1 MATVE
6 ELQVTGRK
14 FRIWD
19 AVNNI
24 WKRISYW
31 TKSTDVE
38 FNDGVNA
45 EDKISQ
51 INTNIATANTNI
63 TNLDNDKINKSA
75 LTFTLS
81 GNDLYITKNY

>member
-63 TNLDNDKINKSA
+63 TNLDNNKINKSA